1 MDFVKKAFLALILSA
16 FTLNLVAQEYLIGL
30 SERPKQNASTT
41 SQAKSSRS
49 GEPYLTVPFF
59 EDFAKPGNSPN
70 PDLWISGP
78 VDVNLTYGKNPYSIG
93 VATLDM
99 LDENGKLHSNATV
112 APFMADS
119 LTSHFINLNYPGN
132 NSIFLSFQYE
142 PAGYGDMPEV
152 EDSLILRLY
161 SSVEKKWIVGW
172 STRVE
177 KGVIKEY
184 NHLTAESK
192 EISGGIDTTFH
203 NVILQI
209 NQPEFLTDSFRIQFY
224 NKGSLN
230 NNSFVPGLKA
240 NADQWNLDMIYLDRD
255 RNPEDT
261 ALYDVGISKPLK
273 SMLLEYEAI
282 PWKHFTPNVRSI
294 LTPNP
299 SSITLSYHNQT
310 SVDNPSP
317 IWNVTQFFQITNILT
332 ESKYLFTGSNENI
345 LPNST
350 YNFEI
355 LYNYNYTSPAE
366 DSAIFSLKTY
376 LSTIV
381 AKTRQSGIDQNL
393 PTVHWNDTISRAQL
407 FKNYYAYDDGSAENG
422 YGLFGEGTD
431 GAMVAMKF
439 NCLVKDTLRGIYTY
453 FNLTHSN
460 PPLYNSTESLRFYLT
475 VWKDNNGKPGQVV
488 YRQEGVKPKYSS
500 ELNEFVYYKLI
511 TPVELEGTFFVGWE
525 QVSQDMLNVGFDRNN
540 INNEKLFYN
549 LNGGW
554 IMSGLQ
560 GTLMLRPVFGKD
572 NGPTTN
578 VPTEPA
584 FVSTKLYPNPAS
596 NTITIERDSQQ
607 DSGYAQLFD
616 LTGRSLMN
624 LNFNEQID
632 VSGLPSGMYLVKIT
646 NRLGKTETK
655 KLIISR

>member
-1 MDFVKKAFLALILSA
+1 MDFVKKAFLALIFSA
-16 FTLNLVAQEYLIGL
+16 LTLNLVGQEYLIGL
-30 SERPKQNASTT
+30 SECPKQNVSKTT
-41 SQAKSSRS
+41 LAKSSRHS
-49 GEPYLTVPFF
+49 DPYLSIPFF
-59 EDFAKPGNSPN
+59 DDFSKPGDTPN

-152 EDSLILRLY
+152 EDSLVLRLY
-161 SSVEKKWIVGW
+161 SSIEKKWIVGW
-172 STRVE
+172 SASVN
-177 KGVIKEY
+177 KGVITEY
-184 NHLTAESK
+184 YHLTSESK
-192 EISGGIDTTFH
+192 EIASGVDTTFH
-203 NVILQI
+203 NVLLQI
-209 NQPEFLTDSFRIQFY
+209 NQPYFLADSFRIQFY
-224 NKGSLN
+224 NMASLN
-230 NNSFVPGLKA
+230 NNSYVPGLKA
-240 NADQWNLDMIYLDRD
+240 NADQWNLDMVYLKSG
-255 RNPEDT
+255 RNPSDST
-261 ALYDVGISKPLK
+261 PNDVAFSKPLK
-273 SMLLEYEAI
+273 SMLIGYESI
-282 PWKHFTPNVRSI
+282 PWKHFTPEVQA
-294 LTPNP
+294 TVAPNP
-299 SSITLSYHNQT
+299 NSLWVSYQNQGN
-310 SVDNPSP
+310 VV
-317 IWNVTQFFQITNILT
+317 WNVTRNFDITNTLT
-332 ESKYLFTGSNENI
+332 QVHNQFTGGAENI
-345 LPNST
+345 GPNST
-350 YNFEI
+350 TNFEI
-355 LYNYNYTSPAE
+355 LYNNNFTSPSS
-366 DSAIFSLKTY
+366 DSAEFNLKSY
-376 LSTIV
+376 LILLLETDP
-381 AKTRQSGIDQNL
+381 ARKPFR
-393 PTVHWNDTISRAQL
+393 WNDTISRTQV

-453 FNLTHSN
+453 FNQTHSN
-460 PPLYNSTESLRFYLT
+460 PPLYTSTDSRSFYLT

-500 ELNEFVYYKLI
+500 KLNKFVYYKLI
-511 TPVELEGTFFVGWE
+511 TPIELEGSFFVGWE

-540 INNEKLFYN
+540 INNDKLFYN

-554 IMSGLQ
+554 NTSGLQ

-572 NGPTTN
+572 NGPSTD
-578 VPTEPA
+578 VPDEPA
-584 FVSTKLYPNPAS
+584 VESTKLYPNPAS
-596 NTITIERDSQQ
+596 NTITIERDNQQ
-607 DSGYAQLFD
+607 ESGYAQLFD
-616 LTGRSLMN
+616 LTGRVLMN